1 MQQPACPTPAL
12 SGNCVFFF
20 LTLYVDFCFLHYA
33 AMIGEGGER
42 PSGPVSLFGGDVSN
56 WHVSVGTKGEKR
68 KKRLLQVSPVARKRM
83 LQLWKP
89 PCTQRLL
96 PWQIGLS
103 DLAARQKKVM
113 PQNRGCLGDLISETS
128 VLLCWEDMGPVQ
140 LVNICGCIM
149 CNKFCSYNFS
159 LARWPPFSPPFQPGE
174 FNSAFVY
181 KACLCSEAMY
191 SFCFEAQNRFACRW
205 SAWSNSSLKFY
216 SHGTYEPPL

>member
-1 MQQPACPTPAL
+1 MSQWVPR
-12 SGNCVFFF
+12 GRK
-20 LTLYVDFCFLHYA
+20 
-33 AMIGEGGER
+33 EK
-42 PSGPVSLFGGDVSN
+42 
-56 WHVSVGTKGEKR
+56 KGSFK
-68 KKRLLQVSPVARKRM
+68 S
-83 LQLWKP
+83 LQLLGNGCFNFESLHARRGYYRGKLDF
-89 PCTQRLL
+89 QI
-96 PWQIGLS
+96 WQQGK
-103 DLAARQKKVM
+103 KKVM
-113 PQNRGCLGDLISETS
+113 PKNRGCLGDLISETS

-159 LARWPPFSPPFQPGE
+159 LARWPPFSPPFRPGE

-216 SHGTYEPPL
+216 SRGTYEPPL